1 MKIAL
6 VAPRAR
12 SCSETAGRLARDCE
26 VEVLAT
32 CLGPNGAHDYEDPGV
47 FRDGAVLVRRFRND
61 HGSLPEL
68 VKRLEARVRA
78 GGAAPELERR
88 WIEERG
94 PYSSTL
100 LEHLERRRDGFD
112 VVVFLGL
119 ESALTVFGVPRV
131 ARAVVVSCL
140 RGGDVSQPAL
150 LATCSRSASGFVFGS
165 EEERR
170 ALSSLV
176 PVERPHAV
184 VTSSLA
190 HAIFDVARRV
200 AETR

>member
-6 VAPRAR
+6 VVPRAR
-12 SCSETAGRLARDCE
+12 SCSETAGRLARDCG

-32 CLGPNGAHDYEDPGV
+32 CLGPNGAHDYDDPGV

-61 HGSLPEL
+61 HGSVPEL
-68 VKRLEARVRA
+68 VKRLEAQVRA

-94 PYSSTL
+94 PSSSTL
-100 LEHLERRRDGFD
+100 LEHLERHRDGFD
-112 VVVFLGL
+112 LVVFLGL

-131 ARAVVVSCL
+131 ARAIAVPCL
-140 RGGDVSQPAL
+140 PGEDAPRAAL
-150 LATCSRSASGFVFGS
+150 LAACARSVSGFVFGS
-165 EEERR
+165 ERERR

-176 PVERPHAV
+176 RLDRPHAV

-190 HAIFDVARRV
+190 DAILDVARRV
-200 AETR
+200 AEER